1 MAHVLAEAYPAEVT
15 ALLGALQRLLEPV
28 ARMLVNEGIG
38 AKHTVDTV
46 KRAYVAATID
56 VLRERNLPA
65 TSARLAVF
73 TALPVNEIERILA
86 DLDSPISKAT
96 SPLTYAAQVLAVW
109 HVDQRYTVPFTDLP
123 SDLPFEAPLGR
134 ESFSALVRE
143 CAPDAKPRDLLE
155 EMVNLGVVRIS
166 ESTGKIQP
174 LSRTLIQPP
183 YSPAASARLGRMV
196 RCLTEAVYTNF
207 QTSNPQDRRFERN
220 VEAHFALSADG
231 EERFHELV
239 QVEGQ
244 KFLQTLDK
252 WLLEQ
257 EPTAESGRRVG
268 AEVFHFVEK
277 QSVDKEGESP
287 DLRPRKSR
295 AIDSDE
301 SKKKLAEDEFDS
313 DGVIDV
319 LKPKG
324 KGTDK

>member
-15 ALLGALQRLLEPV
+15 ALLGALRRLLQPV

-155 EMVNLGVVRIS
+155 EMANLGVVRIS

-196 RCLTEAVYTNF
+196 RCLTEAVLF
-207 QTSNPQDRRFERN
+207 F
-220 VEAHFALSADG
+220 
-231 EERFHELV
+231 
-239 QVEGQ
+239 
-244 KFLQTLDK
+244 TL
-252 WLLEQ
+252 W
-257 EPTAESGRRVG
+257 
-268 AEVFHFVEK
+268 
-277 QSVDKEGESP
+277 SV
-287 DLRPRKSR
+287 
-295 AIDSDE
+295 
-301 SKKKLAEDEFDS
+301 
-313 DGVIDV
+313 
-319 LKPKG
+319 
-324 KGTDK
+324 T